1 MFDSGDNMPKKRG
14 LGRDVTKS
22 IEVMEELMDCLKKF
36 HGLPIKRG
44 LQSSG
49 VMDEKFGKVVNDT
62 KEKAFAASIAIE
74 DLLEQVKGAKPA
86 SNKRFAC
93 GRVVS
98 KFLEIS

>member
-1 MFDSGDNMPKKRG
+1 MPKKKG

-36 HGLPIKRG
+36 HSMPIKRG

-49 VMDEKFGKVVNDT
+49 IMDDKFIKVVNEA
-62 KEKAFAASIAIE
+62 KEKAFASSIAIE
-74 DLLEQVKGAKPA
+74 DLLEQIKGAKPA

-93 GRVVS
+93 DRVVS
-98 KFLEIS
+98 KFLEMS